1 MIAVTGL
8 LLERGAATHAIL
20 LLLVADRRFALGA
33 AIYETLFAAPGAV
46 LELIGHPSAR
56 GRGPEKPAFRAKKH
70 IPHLV
75 SYKYFISL

>member
-1 MIAVTGL
+1 MVARFL
-8 LLERGAATHAIL
+8 LGQLSPAAHAIL
-20 LLLVADRRFALGA
+20 LTLIRDGRFAEGTTVD
-33 AIYETLFAAPGAV
+33 EGRFAAPGAV